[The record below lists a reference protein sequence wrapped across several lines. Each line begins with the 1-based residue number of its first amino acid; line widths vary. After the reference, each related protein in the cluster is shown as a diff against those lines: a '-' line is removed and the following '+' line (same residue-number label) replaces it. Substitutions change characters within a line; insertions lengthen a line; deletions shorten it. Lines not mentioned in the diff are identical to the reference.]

1 MDGFINLLN
10 NYKDLLFTT
19 GAIWAIGYALV
30 IFIIATFMGIYLES
44 YVFRAIGLLVLAG
57 TTYLMTP
64 LAVTRLDLQYFQS
77 FIIEFVGAF
86 VILVLFESWL
96 TDERDTFMPMAVTTF
111 LVASVFLA
119 GAPYIER
126 EVSIEFAVMILGAF
140 LTTILLK
147 REWWWAN
154 ADPTHRLQRGIDK
167 MFSKKEFAAIVKEA
181 EVQIK
186 LMACSE
192 DELEYRLSLL
202 RHTFD
207 ILGQSDPTEDGKTG
221 NFVVLVAGKIRT
233 DAQAPEKP
241 AEGNVHI
248 RIFGDVNRVKQATAR
263 ISEIFTVSQSSQ
275 RHASR
280 RGEVEANIQCSVPE
294 VALGDVMFEHFHDL
308 ALVWQDAAKRADQQ
322 ATDAATDQR
331 KKAFYQGFAR
341 ASQQSA
347 KQLMDKIDSIGLA
360 N

>member
-1 MDGFINLLN
+1 MDGFINLIN
-10 NYKDLLFTT
+10 NYLDLIFST

-30 IFIIATFMGIYLES
+30 IFIIAACMGIYLES
-44 YVFRAIGLLVLAG
+44 YVLRAVGLLVLAG

-64 LAVTRLDLQYFQS
+64 LAVTRLDMQYFRS

-86 VILVLFESWL
+86 AILVLFESWL
-96 TDERDTFMPMAVTTF
+96 TEERDTFMPMAITTF
-111 LVASVFLA
+111 LVASIFLA
-119 GAPYIER
+119 GAPYLER
-126 EVSIEFAVMILGAF
+126 EVSIEFAVMLLGAF

-147 REWWWAN
+147 REWWWADS
-154 ADPTHRLQRGIDK
+154 DPTHRLQRGMDK
-167 MFSKKEFAAIVKEA
+167 MFAKKEFAAILKEA
-181 EVQIK
+181 EVHIK
-186 LMACSE
+186 LTARSE

-207 ILGQSDPTEDGKTG
+207 ILGQSDPTEDRKTG
-221 NFVVLVAGKIRT
+221 GFVVLIAAKIRA
-233 DAQAPEKP
+233 DVQAPEKP
-241 AEGNVHI
+241 TEGEVHLRIMGNV
-248 RIFGDVNRVKQATAR
+248 NLVKQATLR
-263 ISEIFTVSQSSQ
+263 IGEIFTVSQSSQ
-275 RHASR
+275 RHAAR

-294 VALGDVMFEHFHDL
+294 VSLSDVMFEHFHDL
-308 ALVWQDAAKRADQQ
+308 ALTWRDAAGRAEQQ

-347 KQLMDKIDSIGLA
+347 KQLMDKIDGIGLT